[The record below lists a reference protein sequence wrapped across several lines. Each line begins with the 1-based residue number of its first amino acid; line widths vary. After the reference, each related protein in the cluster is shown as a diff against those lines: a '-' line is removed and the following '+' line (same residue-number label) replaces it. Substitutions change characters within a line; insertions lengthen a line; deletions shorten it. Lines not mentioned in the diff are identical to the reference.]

1 MNKKVKV
8 VIKWIIIFIIIVTAA
23 YFYGYSNVEGIWLWN
38 LEKAV
43 VFAMGLLYLVGFAN
57 ILMRMFKR

>member
-1 MNKKVKV
+1 MNKKLKV
-8 VIKWIIIFIIIVTAA
+8 VITRIIILIVIVTAA
-23 YFYGYSNVEGIWLWN
+23 YFYGYSKTEGIWLWN
-38 LEKAV
+38 LERAV